1 MIVGVDTE
9 TGMGTDT
16 GMGTETE
23 TGADGD
29 MGTDTVTGTETEMG
43 TDFGLDFGLVEGC
56 WILVWKEFV
65 DVTWAVRR
73 SSRSELS
80 RLIPDGLEMVSSV
93 VNCLSRFI
101 GVGGKLIPDGLET

>member
-1 MIVGVDTE
+1 
-9 TGMGTDT
+9 MGTDT

-29 MGTDTVTGTETEMG
+29 TGTGTDTGTETEKG
-43 TDFGLDFGLVEGC
+43 TDLGLDLRLDLGLVEGC